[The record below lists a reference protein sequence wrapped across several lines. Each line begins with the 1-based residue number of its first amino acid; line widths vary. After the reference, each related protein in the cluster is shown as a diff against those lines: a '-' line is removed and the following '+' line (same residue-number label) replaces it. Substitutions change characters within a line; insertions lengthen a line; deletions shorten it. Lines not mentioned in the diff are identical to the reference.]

1 MSYSVKRPRCKQ
13 FFRVMRI
20 TTLLLFVFIFC
31 MHAENSSSQ
40 NVNVTI
46 KRSNTELENVLN
58 DIEKQTDY
66 LFIYNKFVN
75 VDRKVSVNLK
85 KASLEEVLANLFAGT
100 DVKYSV
106 DGSYILLSAGGT
118 TTTISLSAQQG
129 KMVSGV
135 ITDINGEPIIGAN
148 VIEKDSESVGTVT
161 DVDGKFTLALDKPAA
176 TLVVS
181 YIGYLTKEVP
191 VGSQSV
197 LKIILSEDTQ
207 NLEEVVVIG
216 YGSVKKSD
224 LTGAVGSIQVD
235 KVQGI
240 SVKSVDQMLQ
250 GRTSGLYMVQ
260 NSGMPGASSTV
271 RIRGGNSISGGNEP
285 LYIIDGMPVYPSA
298 DASQTALSPLNS
310 IPTSDIESIEVL
322 KDASAA
328 AIYGSRGS
336 NGVVLVTTKKGTS
349 DKLSVSYD
357 GYVGVQNVSKK
368 LDMMNAYEYAEFVK
382 DARNNAYLSKVP
394 GASASDPNS
403 VRPKGYMQI
412 ATDLF
417 PYLEGVKG
425 LTDTDW
431 QDAIFRTAMTTGHN
445 ISLSG
450 KSNSVNYFV
459 SGNYMKKEGT
469 IIGSDFEKFG
479 GRLNL
484 SGQHKRLKFGVNFA
498 PSYSVSNSVDASGAG
513 GIVQSALMM
522 PPTFPVYNADGSY
535 NFQGNGYW
543 RIGTDYEHNEVM
555 NPVAMARLQ
564 SNVTDRMSITG
575 KAYAELELMKGLS
588 YKLSLGGDY
597 YGAHNDKYRQS
608 GLPLKG
614 KDYYDSPSNPIGYS
628 SSSFFFNWLVENQLT
643 YTTTINKKHNITAI
657 LVQSAQK
664 ETKKTD
670 NVTATDY
677 PNDYIQTVNG
687 GTVTKGGSDKTQ
699 WSIASYLARVQY
711 NYEGRYMLS
720 AAIRTDGSSRFGKN
734 NRWGYFPS
742 ASAAWR
748 ISDEKFFKNIK
759 ELSFVNDMK
768 IRASYGVTGNFEIGN
783 YDHLA
788 TMSTDNYILGTNGGL
803 LHYGYKPDNI
813 KRDDLSWEKNQ
824 MINAGIDLQMFDG
837 YIGFS
842 VDYYNTN
849 TSNML
854 LYVPVPLLT
863 GYSTSLQNLG
873 KVNNRGWELALT
885 SQHTFTNGF
894 GYSFNANYAKNT
906 NEVKELGPGNAPI
919 ISSGSVGHAYYITE
933 VGKPIGNYYLLVQDG
948 IFATEEDL
956 KKYPHFDNTEVGD
969 FRFVDVDGDGKL
981 DLDKDRTIC
990 GNYMPKFTYGFGG
1003 KLWYAGFDMDFN
1015 FQGVYGNKI
1024 LNLNKRYLDN
1034 MEGNTNG
1041 TKIALDRWK
1050 SPENPG
1056 SGSVNKANRKQT
1068 GYNSRTSTWHL
1079 ESGSY
1084 LRLQN
1089 LSLGYTLPRA
1099 LTQKFKVEKMRVYV
1113 SGQNLF
1119 TITNYSGYN
1128 PEVNA
1133 RPSKNLTPGEDYGT
1147 YPLART
1153 YMFGLNLT
1161 L

>member
-1 MSYSVKRPRCKQ
+1 M
-13 FFRVMRI
+13 
-20 TTLLLFVFIFC
+20 
-31 MHAENSSSQ
+31 
-40 NVNVTI
+40 
-46 KRSNTELENVLN
+46 
-58 DIEKQTDY
+58 
-66 LFIYNKFVN
+66 
-75 VDRKVSVNLK
+75 
-85 KASLEEVLANLFAGT
+85 LA
-100 DVKYSV
+100 
-106 DGSYILLSAGGT
+106 
-118 TTTISLSAQQG
+118 
-129 KMVSGV
+129 
-135 ITDINGEPIIGAN
+135 
-148 VIEKDSESVGTVT
+148 
-161 DVDGKFTLALDKPAA
+161 
-176 TLVVS
+176 VS
-181 YIGYLTKEVP
+181 YIGCKDQDIKVNGREVIN
-191 VGSQSV
+191 VNLADDNKV
-197 LKIILSEDTQ
+197 
-207 NLEEVVVIG
+207 LEEVVVVG
-216 YGSVKKSD
+216 YGVQKKRDVSTAVSSVKAEALANNPSTDFRQALAGK
-224 LTGAVGSIQVD
+224 
-235 KVQGI
+235 
-240 SVKSVDQMLQ
+240 
-250 GRTSGLYMVQ
+250 
-260 NSGMPGASSTV
+260 MPGVQVTVPSGDPEGSVSIRVRGVSTV
-271 RIRGGNSISGGNEP
+271 NAGSDP
-285 LYIIDGMPVYPSA
+285 LYVVDGVPMERGFA
-298 DASQTALSPLNS
+298 NLN
-310 IPTSDIESIEVL
+310 TNDIESVEVL

-382 DARNNAYLSKVP
+382 DAHDNAYLDKNP
-394 GASASDPNS
+394 NGSANDPNS
-403 VRPKGYMQI
+403 SRKEGYMMI
-412 ATDLF
+412 PDMLI
-417 PYLEGVKG
+417 PYLEGKTG

-431 QDAIFRTAMTTGHN
+431 QDAIFRSAMTTGHN

-450 KSNSVNYFV
+450 KSNSINYFV
-459 SGNYMKKEGT
+459 SGNYMKKEGI
-469 IIGSDFEKFG
+469 IIGSDFEKYG

-498 PSYSVSNSVDASGAG
+498 PSYSVSNSVNASGAN

-522 PPTFPVYNADGSY
+522 PPIFPVYNPDGSY
-535 NFQGNGYW
+535 NYQGNGYL
-543 RIGTDYEHNEVM
+543 RIGTDYQINEVL

-564 SNVTDRMSITG
+564 SNVTDRMSIIG
-575 KAYAELELMKGLS
+575 KAFAELELMKGLS

-597 YGAHNDKYRQS
+597 YGAHNDQYRQS
-608 GLPLKG
+608 TLPLMG
-614 KDYYDSPSNPIGYS
+614 KNYYDTPSNPKGYS

-643 YTTTINKKHNITAI
+643 YTTTIDKKHNISAV

-664 ETKKTD
+664 ETMKTD

-677 PNDYIQTVNG
+677 PNDYIHTING
-687 GTVTKGGSDKTQ
+687 GTVTEGESDKTQ

-720 AAIRTDGSSRFGKN
+720 AAIRADGSSRFGKN

-748 ISDEKFFKNIK
+748 ISDEQFFKNVK
-759 ELSFVNDMK
+759 KLSFINDMK
-768 IRASYGVTGNFEIGN
+768 IRASYGVTGNFQIGD

-788 TMSTDNYILGTNGGL
+788 TMSIDNYILGNGL
-803 LHYGYKPDNI
+803 AYGYKPDNI

-837 YIGFS
+837 YLGLS

-873 KVNNRGWELALT
+873 KVNNRGWEIGLT
-885 SQHTFTNGF
+885 SQHTFANGL
-894 GYSFNANYAKNT
+894 GYSFNVNYAKNT

-933 VGKPIGNYYLLVQDG
+933 VGKPIGSYYLLKYDG
-948 IFATEEDL
+948 VFKNQQELDS
-956 KKYPHFDNTEVGD
+956 YPHLANAKVGD
-969 FRFVDVDGDGKL
+969 FRFVDVDGSGDI
-981 DLDKDRTIC
+981 DLDKDRTVC

-1003 KLWYAGFDMDFN
+1003 KLWYGGFDMDFN

-1024 LNLNKRYLDN
+1024 LNLNRRYIDN
-1034 MEGNTNG
+1034 MEGNVNG
-1041 TKIALDRWK
+1041 TKVALDRWK

-1056 SGSVNKANRKQT
+1056 SGWVNRANRKQT
-1068 GYNSRTSTWHL
+1068 GSNGRTSTWHL
-1079 ESGSY
+1079 EGGSY

-1089 LSLGYTLPRA
+1089 LALGYTLPRA
-1099 LTQKFKVEKMRVYV
+1099 FTQKFKVEKMRVYV

-1119 TITNYSGYN
+1119 TITDYSGYN

-1133 RPSKNLTPGEDYGT
+1133 RPSQNLTPGEDYGT

-1153 YMFGLNLT
+1153 YMFGLNIT

>member
-1 MSYSVKRPRCKQ
+1 MNLKRISASC
-13 FFRVMRI
+13 FC
-20 TTLLLFVFIFC
+20 LLLAGQMAVFAQTVSFGSNKVTLKSAFEKIEQSSKYKV
-31 MHAENSSSQ
+31 AYNSSQ
-40 NVNVTI
+40 LDANRTVTLT
-46 KRSNTELENVLN
+46 KKSDDVFGMLNQLLKGTNCTYELEGNYIIIKSQHKGKAQSHGKKIKVKGVVK
-58 DIEKQTDY
+58 DETGEPVIGATVMEKG
-66 LFIYNKFVN
+66 
-75 VDRKVSVNLK
+75 S
-85 KASLEEVLANLFAGT
+85 ANN
-100 DVKYSV
+100 
-106 DGSYILLSAGGT
+106 
-118 TTTISLSAQQG
+118 
-129 KMVSGV
+129 GV
-135 ITDINGEPIIGAN
+135 ITDIDGNYT
-148 VIEKDSESVGTVT
+148 IEIAS
-161 DVDGKFTLALDKPAA
+161 DGLLA
-176 TLVVS
+176 VS
-181 YIGYLTKEVP
+181 YIGCKDQEIKVNGREVIN
-191 VGSQSV
+191 VNLADDNKV
-197 LKIILSEDTQ
+197 LD
-207 NLEEVVVIG
+207 EVVVVG
-216 YGSVKKSD
+216 YGVQKKRDVSTAVSSVKAEALANNPSTDFRQALAGK
-224 LTGAVGSIQVD
+224 
-235 KVQGI
+235 
-240 SVKSVDQMLQ
+240 
-250 GRTSGLYMVQ
+250 
-260 NSGMPGASSTV
+260 MPGVQVTVPSGDPEGSVSIRVRGVSTV
-271 RIRGGNSISGGNEP
+271 NAGSDP
-285 LYIIDGMPVYPSA
+285 LYVVDGVPMERGFA
-298 DASQTALSPLNS
+298 NLN
-310 IPTSDIESIEVL
+310 TNDIESVEVL

-349 DKLSVSYD
+349 DKLSISYD
-357 GYVGVQNVSKK
+357 GYVGIQNVSKK

-382 DARNNAYLSKVP
+382 DARDNAYLSKVP
-394 GASASDPNS
+394 GGSASDPNS
-403 VRPKGYMQI
+403 VRPKGNMQI
-412 ATDLF
+412 AADFF
-417 PYLEGVKG
+417 PYLQGVKG

-445 ISLSG
+445 VSLSG
-450 KSNSVNYFV
+450 KSNSINYFV

-469 IIGSDFEKFG
+469 IIGSDFEKYG

-498 PSYSVSNSVDASGAG
+498 PSYSVSNTVDASGAG

-522 PPTFPVYNADGSY
+522 PPIFPVYNADGSY
-535 NFQGNGYW
+535 NYQGNGYL
-543 RIGTDYEHNEVM
+543 RIGTDYEHNEVL

-575 KAYAELELMKGLS
+575 KVYAELELMKGLS

-608 GLPLKG
+608 SLPLKG
-614 KDYYDSPSNPIGYS
+614 KDYYDSPSNPVGYS

-748 ISDEKFFKNIK
+748 ISDEQFFKNVK
-759 ELSFVNDMK
+759 ELSFINDMK

-788 TMSTDNYILGTNGGL
+788 TMSIDNYILGNGL
-803 LHYGYKPDNI
+803 AYGYKPDNI

-863 GYSTSLQNLG
+863 GYSTSLQNIG

-885 SQHTFTNGF
+885 SQHTFANGF

-906 NEVKELGPGNAPI
+906 NEVKELGPGNASI
-919 ISSGSVGHAYYITE
+919 ISTGSVNHAFYKTE

-948 IFATEEDL
+948 IFATAEDL

-1041 TKIALDRWK
+1041 TKIALDRWR

-1099 LTQKFKVEKMRVYV
+1099 LTQKFKVEKLRVYV

-1119 TITNYSGYN
+1119 TITDYSGYN

-1133 RPSKNLTPGEDYGT
+1133 RPSQNLTPGEDYGT

>member
-1 MSYSVKRPRCKQ
+1 MAVFAQTVSFGSNKV
-13 FFRVMRI
+13 
-20 TTLLLFVFIFC
+20 TLKSAFEKIEQSSKYKV
-31 MHAENSSSQ
+31 AYNSSQ
-40 NVNVTI
+40 LDANRTVTLT
-46 KRSNTELENVLN
+46 KKSDDVFGMLNQLLKGTNCTYELEGNYIVIKSQHKGKAQSHGRKIKVKGVVK
-58 DIEKQTDY
+58 DETGEPVIGATVMEKG
-66 LFIYNKFVN
+66 
-75 VDRKVSVNLK
+75 S
-85 KASLEEVLANLFAGT
+85 ANN
-100 DVKYSV
+100 
-106 DGSYILLSAGGT
+106 
-118 TTTISLSAQQG
+118 
-129 KMVSGV
+129 GV
-135 ITDINGEPIIGAN
+135 ITDIDGNYT
-148 VIEKDSESVGTVT
+148 IEIAS
-161 DVDGKFTLALDKPAA
+161 DGLLA
-176 TLVVS
+176 VS
-181 YIGYLTKEVP
+181 YIGCKDQEIKVNGREVIN
-191 VGSQSV
+191 VNLADDNKV
-197 LKIILSEDTQ
+197 LD
-207 NLEEVVVIG
+207 EVVVVG
-216 YGSVKKSD
+216 YGVQKKRDISTAVSSVKAEALANNPSTDFRQALAGK
-224 LTGAVGSIQVD
+224 
-235 KVQGI
+235 
-240 SVKSVDQMLQ
+240 
-250 GRTSGLYMVQ
+250 
-260 NSGMPGASSTV
+260 MPGVQVTVPSGDPEGSVSIRVRGVSTV
-271 RIRGGNSISGGNEP
+271 NAGSDP
-285 LYIIDGMPVYPSA
+285 LYVVDGVPMERGFA
-298 DASQTALSPLNS
+298 NLN
-310 IPTSDIESIEVL
+310 TNDIESVEVL

-349 DKLSVSYD
+349 DKLSISYD

-382 DARNNAYLSKVP
+382 DARDNAYLSKVP
-394 GASASDPNS
+394 GGSASDPNS
-403 VRPKGYMQI
+403 VRPKGNMQI
-412 ATDLF
+412 AADFF
-417 PYLEGVKG
+417 PYLQGVKG

-445 ISLSG
+445 VSLSG
-450 KSNSVNYFV
+450 KSNSINYFV

-469 IIGSDFEKFG
+469 IICSDFEKYG

-498 PSYSVSNSVDASGAG
+498 PSYSVSNTVDASGAG

-522 PPTFPVYNADGSY
+522 PPIFPVYNADGSY
-535 NFQGNGYW
+535 NYQGNGYL
-543 RIGTDYEHNEVM
+543 RIGTDYEHNEVL

-575 KAYAELELMKGLS
+575 KVYAELELMKGLS

-608 GLPLKG
+608 SLPLKG
-614 KDYYDSPSNPIGYS
+614 KDYYDSPSNPVGYS

-748 ISDEKFFKNIK
+748 ISDEEFFKNVK
-759 ELSFVNDMK
+759 ELSFINDMK

-788 TMSTDNYILGTNGGL
+788 TMSTDNYILGANGGL
-803 LHYGYKPDNI
+803 LQYGYKPDNI

-863 GYSTSLQNLG
+863 GYSTSLQNIG

-885 SQHTFTNGF
+885 SQHTFANGF

-906 NEVKELGPGNAPI
+906 NEVKELGPGNASI
-919 ISSGSVGHAYYITE
+919 ISTGSVGHAFYKTE

-948 IFATEEDL
+948 IFATAEDL
-956 KKYPHFDNTEVGD
+956 KKYPHFDNTEVGN

-1041 TKIALDRWK
+1041 TKIALDRWR

-1099 LTQKFKVEKMRVYV
+1099 LTQKFKVEKLRVYV

-1119 TITNYSGYN
+1119 TITDYSGYN

>member
-1 MSYSVKRPRCKQ
+1 MNLKRISASC
-13 FFRVMRI
+13 FG
-20 TTLLLFVFIFC
+20 LLLAGQMAVFAQTVSFGSNKVTLKSAFEKIEQSSKYKV
-31 MHAENSSSQ
+31 AYNSSQLDANRTLTLTKKSDDVFGMLNQ
-40 NVNVTI
+40 LLKGTNCTY
-46 KRSNTELENVLN
+46 ELEGNYIVIKSQHKGKAQSHGKKIKVKGVVK
-58 DIEKQTDY
+58 DETGEPVIGATVMEKG
-66 LFIYNKFVN
+66 
-75 VDRKVSVNLK
+75 S
-85 KASLEEVLANLFAGT
+85 ANN
-100 DVKYSV
+100 
-106 DGSYILLSAGGT
+106 
-118 TTTISLSAQQG
+118 
-129 KMVSGV
+129 GV
-135 ITDINGEPIIGAN
+135 ITDIDGNYT
-148 VIEKDSESVGTVT
+148 IEIAS
-161 DVDGKFTLALDKPAA
+161 DGLLA
-176 TLVVS
+176 VS
-181 YIGYLTKEVP
+181 YIGCKDQEIKVNGREVIN
-191 VGSQSV
+191 VNLADDNKV
-197 LKIILSEDTQ
+197 LD
-207 NLEEVVVIG
+207 EVVVVG
-216 YGSVKKSD
+216 YGVQKKRDVSTAVSSVKAEALANNPSTDFRQALAGK
-224 LTGAVGSIQVD
+224 
-235 KVQGI
+235 
-240 SVKSVDQMLQ
+240 
-250 GRTSGLYMVQ
+250 
-260 NSGMPGASSTV
+260 MPGVQVTVPSGDPEGSVSIRVRGVSTV
-271 RIRGGNSISGGNEP
+271 NAGSDP
-285 LYIIDGMPVYPSA
+285 LYVVDGVPMERGFA
-298 DASQTALSPLNS
+298 NLN
-310 IPTSDIESIEVL
+310 TNDIESVEVL

-349 DKLSVSYD
+349 DKLSISYD
-357 GYVGVQNVSKK
+357 GYVGIQNVSKK

-382 DARNNAYLSKVP
+382 DARDNAYLSKVP
-394 GASASDPNS
+394 GGSASDPNS
-403 VRPKGYMQI
+403 VRPKGNMQI
-412 ATDLF
+412 AADFF
-417 PYLEGVKG
+417 PYLQGVKG

-445 ISLSG
+445 VSLSG
-450 KSNSVNYFV
+450 KSNSINYFV

-469 IIGSDFEKFG
+469 IIGSDFEKYG

-498 PSYSVSNSVDASGAG
+498 PSYSVSNTVDASGAG

-522 PPTFPVYNADGSY
+522 PPIFPVYNADGSY
-535 NFQGNGYW
+535 NYQGNGYL
-543 RIGTDYEHNEVM
+543 RIGTDYEHNEVL

-575 KAYAELELMKGLS
+575 KVYAELELMKGLS

-608 GLPLKG
+608 SLPLKG
-614 KDYYDSPSNPIGYS
+614 KDYYDSPSNPVGYS

-742 ASAAWR
+742 ASVAWR
-748 ISDEKFFKNIK
+748 ISDEQFFKNVK
-759 ELSFVNDMK
+759 ELSFINDMK

-788 TMSTDNYILGTNGGL
+788 TMSTDNYILGANGGL
-803 LHYGYKPDNI
+803 LQYGYKPDNI

-863 GYSTSLQNLG
+863 GYSTSLQNIG

-885 SQHTFTNGF
+885 SQHTFANGF

-919 ISSGSVGHAYYITE
+919 ISTGSVGHAFYKTE

-948 IFATEEDL
+948 IFATAEDL

-1041 TKIALDRWK
+1041 TKIALDRWR

-1099 LTQKFKVEKMRVYV
+1099 LTQKFKVEKLRVYV

-1119 TITNYSGYN
+1119 TITDYSGYN

>member
-1 MSYSVKRPRCKQ
+1 MNLKRISASC
-13 FFRVMRI
+13 FC
-20 TTLLLFVFIFC
+20 LLLAGQMAVFAQTVSFGSNKVTLKSAFEKIEQSSKYKV
-31 MHAENSSSQ
+31 AYNSSQ
-40 NVNVTI
+40 LDANRTVTLT
-46 KRSNTELENVLN
+46 KKSDDVFGMLNQLLKGTNCTYELEGNYIVIKSQHKGKAQSHGKKIKVKGVVK
-58 DIEKQTDY
+58 DETGEPVIGATVMEKG
-66 LFIYNKFVN
+66 
-75 VDRKVSVNLK
+75 S
-85 KASLEEVLANLFAGT
+85 ANN
-100 DVKYSV
+100 
-106 DGSYILLSAGGT
+106 
-118 TTTISLSAQQG
+118 
-129 KMVSGV
+129 GV
-135 ITDINGEPIIGAN
+135 ITDLDGNYT
-148 VIEKDSESVGTVT
+148 IEIAS
-161 DVDGKFTLALDKPAA
+161 DGLLA
-176 TLVVS
+176 VS
-181 YIGYLTKEVP
+181 YIGCKDQEIKVNGREVIN
-191 VGSQSV
+191 VNLADDNKV
-197 LKIILSEDTQ
+197 LD
-207 NLEEVVVIG
+207 EVVVVG
-216 YGSVKKSD
+216 YGVQKKRDVSTAVSSVKAEALANNPASD
-224 LTGAVGSIQVD
+224 FRQTLAG
-235 KVQGI
+235 K
-240 SVKSVDQMLQ
+240 
-250 GRTSGLYMVQ
+250 
-260 NSGMPGASSTV
+260 MPGVQVTVPSGNPEGSVSIRVRGVSTV
-271 RIRGGNSISGGNEP
+271 NAGSDP
-285 LYIIDGMPVYPSA
+285 LYVVDGVPMERGFA
-298 DASQTALSPLNS
+298 NLN
-310 IPTSDIESIEVL
+310 TNDIESVEVL

-349 DKLSVSYD
+349 DKLSISYD
-357 GYVGVQNVSKK
+357 GYVGIQNVSKK

-382 DARNNAYLSKVP
+382 DARDNAYLSKVP
-394 GASASDPNS
+394 GGSASDPNS
-403 VRPKGYMQI
+403 VRPKGNMQI
-412 ATDLF
+412 AADFF
-417 PYLEGVKG
+417 PYLQGVKG

-445 ISLSG
+445 VSLSG
-450 KSNSVNYFV
+450 KSNSINYFV

-469 IIGSDFEKFG
+469 IIGSDFEKYG

-498 PSYSVSNSVDASGAG
+498 PSYSVSNTVDASGAG

-522 PPTFPVYNADGSY
+522 PPIFPVYNADGSY
-535 NFQGNGYW
+535 NYQGNGYL
-543 RIGTDYEHNEVM
+543 RIGTDYEHNEVL

-575 KAYAELELMKGLS
+575 KVYAELELMKGLS

-608 GLPLKG
+608 SLPLKG
-614 KDYYDSPSNPIGYS
+614 KDYYDSPSNPVGYS

-742 ASAAWR
+742 ASVAWR
-748 ISDEKFFKNIK
+748 ISDEQFFKNVK
-759 ELSFVNDMK
+759 ELSFINDMK

-788 TMSTDNYILGTNGGL
+788 TMSTDNYILGANGGL
-803 LHYGYKPDNI
+803 LQYGYKPDNI

-863 GYSTSLQNLG
+863 GYSTSLQNIG

-885 SQHTFTNGF
+885 SQHTFANGF

-919 ISSGSVGHAYYITE
+919 ISTGSVGHAFYKTE

-948 IFATEEDL
+948 IFATAEDL

-1041 TKIALDRWK
+1041 TKIALDRWR

-1099 LTQKFKVEKMRVYV
+1099 LTQKFKVEKLRVYV

-1119 TITNYSGYN
+1119 TITDYSGYN

>member
-1 MSYSVKRPRCKQ
+1 MAVFAQTVSFGSNKV
-13 FFRVMRI
+13 
-20 TTLLLFVFIFC
+20 TLKSAFEKIEQSSKYKV
-31 MHAENSSSQ
+31 AYNSSQ
-40 NVNVTI
+40 LDANRTVTLT
-46 KRSNTELENVLN
+46 KKSDDVFGMLNQLLKGTNCTYELEGNYIVIKSQHKGKAQSHGKKIKVKGVVK
-58 DIEKQTDY
+58 DETGEPVIGATVMEKG
-66 LFIYNKFVN
+66 
-75 VDRKVSVNLK
+75 S
-85 KASLEEVLANLFAGT
+85 ANN
-100 DVKYSV
+100 
-106 DGSYILLSAGGT
+106 
-118 TTTISLSAQQG
+118 
-129 KMVSGV
+129 GV
-135 ITDINGEPIIGAN
+135 ITYIDGNYT
-148 VIEKDSESVGTVT
+148 IEIAS
-161 DVDGKFTLALDKPAA
+161 DGLLA
-176 TLVVS
+176 VS
-181 YIGYLTKEVP
+181 YIGCKDQEIKVNGREVIN
-191 VGSQSV
+191 VNLADDNKV
-197 LKIILSEDTQ
+197 LD
-207 NLEEVVVIG
+207 EVVVVG
-216 YGSVKKSD
+216 YGVQKKRDVSTAVSSVKAEALANNPSTDFRQALAGK
-224 LTGAVGSIQVD
+224 
-235 KVQGI
+235 
-240 SVKSVDQMLQ
+240 
-250 GRTSGLYMVQ
+250 
-260 NSGMPGASSTV
+260 MPGVQVTVPSGDPEGSVSIRVRGVSTV
-271 RIRGGNSISGGNEP
+271 NAGSDP
-285 LYIIDGMPVYPSA
+285 LYVVDGVPMERGFA
-298 DASQTALSPLNS
+298 NLN
-310 IPTSDIESIEVL
+310 TNDIESVEVL

-349 DKLSVSYD
+349 DKLSISYD
-357 GYVGVQNVSKK
+357 GYVGIQNVSKK

-382 DARNNAYLSKVP
+382 DARDNAYLSKVP
-394 GASASDPNS
+394 GGSASDPNS
-403 VRPKGYMQI
+403 VRPKGNMQI
-412 ATDLF
+412 AADFF
-417 PYLEGVKG
+417 PYLQGVKG

-445 ISLSG
+445 VSLSG
-450 KSNSVNYFV
+450 KSNSINYFV

-469 IIGSDFEKFG
+469 IIGSDFEKYG

-498 PSYSVSNSVDASGAG
+498 PSYSVSNTVDASGAG

-522 PPTFPVYNADGSY
+522 PPIFPVYNADGSY
-535 NFQGNGYW
+535 NYQGNGYL
-543 RIGTDYEHNEVM
+543 RIGTDYEHNEVL

-575 KAYAELELMKGLS
+575 KVYAELELMKGLS

-608 GLPLKG
+608 SLPLKG
-614 KDYYDSPSNPIGYS
+614 KDYYDSPSNPVGYS

-742 ASAAWR
+742 ASVAWR
-748 ISDEKFFKNIK
+748 ISDEQFFKNVK
-759 ELSFVNDMK
+759 ELSSINDMK

-788 TMSTDNYILGTNGGL
+788 TMSTDNYILGANGGL
-803 LHYGYKPDNI
+803 LQYGYKPDNI

-863 GYSTSLQNLG
+863 GYSTSLQNIG

-885 SQHTFTNGF
+885 SQHTFANGF

-919 ISSGSVGHAYYITE
+919 ISTGSVGHAFYKTE

-948 IFATEEDL
+948 IFATAEDL

-1041 TKIALDRWK
+1041 TKIALDRWR

-1099 LTQKFKVEKMRVYV
+1099 LTQKFKVEKLRVYV

-1119 TITNYSGYN
+1119 TITDYSGYN

>member
-1 MSYSVKRPRCKQ
+1 MNLKRISASC
-13 FFRVMRI
+13 FC
-20 TTLLLFVFIFC
+20 LLLASQMCVSAQTVSFSSNKVKLKSAFEKIEQ
-31 MHAENSSSQ
+31 ATQYKVAYNSSQ
-40 NVNVTI
+40 FDANRTATLT
-46 KRSNTELENVLN
+46 KRSDDVFGMMTQLLKNTQCTYELQGNYIVIKSQQKSKSQVSGKKIKVHGIVKDETGEPVIGATVKEKGNPGNGVAT
-58 DIEKQTDY
+58 DIDGNYTIE
-66 LFIYNKFVN
+66 IP
-75 VDRKVSVNLK
+75 
-85 KASLEEVLANLFAGT
+85 
-100 DVKYSV
+100 V
-106 DGSYILLSAGGT
+106 DG
-118 TTTISLSAQQG
+118 
-129 KMVSGV
+129 M
-135 ITDINGEPIIGAN
+135 
-148 VIEKDSESVGTVT
+148 
-161 DVDGKFTLALDKPAA
+161 LA
-176 TLVVS
+176 VS
-181 YIGYLTKEVP
+181 YIGCKDQDVKVNGRELINVNLADDNK
-191 VGSQSV
+191 V
-197 LKIILSEDTQ
+197 LD
-207 NLEEVVVIG
+207 EVVVVG
-216 YGSVKKSD
+216 YGVQKKRDVSTAVSSVKAEALANNPSTDFRQALAGKMPGVQVTVPSGD
-224 LTGAVGSIQVD
+224 PEGSVSIRVR
-235 KVQGI
+235 GI
-240 SVKSVDQMLQ
+240 S
-250 GRTSGLYMVQ
+250 
-260 NSGMPGASSTV
+260 TV
-271 RIRGGNSISGGNEP
+271 NAGSDP
-285 LYIIDGMPVYPSA
+285 LYVVDGVPMERGFA
-298 DASQTALSPLNS
+298 NLN
-310 IPTSDIESIEVL
+310 TNDIESVEVL

-357 GYVGVQNVSKK
+357 GYVGVQSVSKK
-368 LDMMNAYEYAEFVK
+368 LDMMNAYEYAEFVR
-382 DARNNAYLSKVP
+382 DGHNNAYLSEVP

-403 VRPKGYMQI
+403 VRPKCYQQI
-412 ATDLF
+412 PTDLY
-417 PYLEGVKG
+417 PYLEGVQG

-431 QDAIFRTAMTTGHN
+431 QDAIFRNAITTGHN
-445 ISLSG
+445 ISVSG
-450 KSNSVNYFV
+450 KTNSINYFV
-459 SGNYMKKEGT
+459 SGNYMKKEGI
-469 IIGSDFEKFG
+469 IIGSDFEKYG

-484 SGQHKRLKFGVNFA
+484 SGRHKRLKFGVNFA
-498 PSYSVSNSVDASGAG
+498 PSYSTSNSVDASGAG

-522 PPTFPVYNADGSY
+522 PPIFPVYNADGSY

-543 RIGTDYEHNEVM
+543 RIGTDYQHNEIL

-575 KAYAELELMKGLS
+575 KVYAELELYKGLS

-608 GLPLKG
+608 SLPLKG
-614 KDYYDSPSNPIGYS
+614 KDYYDAASNPEGYS
-628 SSSFFFNWLVENQLT
+628 SSSFYFNWLIENQLT

-720 AAIRTDGSSRFGKN
+720 AAIRADGSSRFGKN

-742 ASAAWR
+742 ASVAWR
-748 ISDEKFFKNIK
+748 ISDEKFFKNVK
-759 ELSFVNDMK
+759 ALSFINDMK

-783 YDHLA
+783 YEHLA
-788 TMSTDNYILGTNGGL
+788 TMSTDNYILGTNGGSL
-803 LHYGYKPDNI
+803 VYGYKPDNI

-824 MINAGIDLQMFDG
+824 MVNAGIDVQMFDG
-837 YIGFS
+837 YLGFS

-854 LYVPVPLLT
+854 LYVPVPLVT
-863 GYSTSLQNLG
+863 GYSTSLQNIG
-873 KVNNRGWELALT
+873 KVNNRGWEIALT
-885 SQHTFTNGF
+885 SQHTFANGF

-906 NEVKELGPGNAPI
+906 NEVKELGPGNASI
-919 ISSGSVGHAYYITE
+919 ISSGSVSHAYYITE
-933 VGKPIGNYYLLVQDG
+933 VGKPIGSYYLLVQDG
-948 IFATEEDL
+948 IFETEEDL
-956 KKYPHFDNTEVGD
+956 KKYPHFENTKVGD

-981 DLDKDRTIC
+981 DLDKDRTVC

-1024 LNLNKRYLDN
+1024 LNLNKRYIDN
-1034 MEGNTNG
+1034 MEGNVNG
-1041 TKIALDRWK
+1041 TKVALDRWR
-1050 SPENPG
+1050 SETDPG
-1056 SGSVNKANRKQT
+1056 NGTVNKANRKQT
-1068 GYNSRTSTWHL
+1068 GYNGRTSTWHL

-1089 LSLGYTLPRA
+1089 LSLGYTLPRTF
-1099 LTQKFKVEKMRVYV
+1099 TQKFKVEKLRVYV

-1133 RPSKNLTPGEDYGT
+1133 RPSANLTPGEDYGT

-1161 L
+1161 I

>member
-1 MSYSVKRPRCKQ
+1 MAVFAQTVSFGSNKV
-13 FFRVMRI
+13 
-20 TTLLLFVFIFC
+20 TLKSAFEKIEQSSKYKV
-31 MHAENSSSQ
+31 AYNSSQ
-40 NVNVTI
+40 LDANRTVTLT
-46 KRSNTELENVLN
+46 KKSDDVFGMLNQLLKGTNCTYELEGNYIVIKSQHKGRAQSHGKKIKVKGVVK
-58 DIEKQTDY
+58 DETGEPVIGATVMEKG
-66 LFIYNKFVN
+66 
-75 VDRKVSVNLK
+75 S
-85 KASLEEVLANLFAGT
+85 ANN
-100 DVKYSV
+100 
-106 DGSYILLSAGGT
+106 
-118 TTTISLSAQQG
+118 
-129 KMVSGV
+129 GV
-135 ITDINGEPIIGAN
+135 ITDLDGNYT
-148 VIEKDSESVGTVT
+148 IEIAS
-161 DVDGKFTLALDKPAA
+161 DGLLA
-176 TLVVS
+176 VS
-181 YIGYLTKEVP
+181 YIGCKDQEIKVNGREVIN
-191 VGSQSV
+191 VNLADDNKV
-197 LKIILSEDTQ
+197 LD
-207 NLEEVVVIG
+207 EVVVVG
-216 YGSVKKSD
+216 YGVQKKRDVSTAVSSVKAEALANNPSTDFRQALAGK
-224 LTGAVGSIQVD
+224 
-235 KVQGI
+235 
-240 SVKSVDQMLQ
+240 
-250 GRTSGLYMVQ
+250 
-260 NSGMPGASSTV
+260 MPGVQVTVPSGDPEGSVSIRVRGVSTV
-271 RIRGGNSISGGNEP
+271 NAGSDP
-285 LYIIDGMPVYPSA
+285 LYVVDGVPMERGFA
-298 DASQTALSPLNS
+298 NLN
-310 IPTSDIESIEVL
+310 TNDIESVEVL

-349 DKLSVSYD
+349 DKLSISYD
-357 GYVGVQNVSKK
+357 GYVGIQNVSKK

-382 DARNNAYLSKVP
+382 DARDNAYLSKVP
-394 GASASDPNS
+394 GGSASDPNS
-403 VRPKGYMQI
+403 VRPKGNMQI
-412 ATDLF
+412 AADFF
-417 PYLEGVKG
+417 PYLQGVKG

-445 ISLSG
+445 VSLSG
-450 KSNSVNYFV
+450 KSNSINYFV

-469 IIGSDFEKFG
+469 IIGSDFEKYG

-498 PSYSVSNSVDASGAG
+498 PSYSVSNTVDASGAG

-522 PPTFPVYNADGSY
+522 PPIFPVYNADGSY
-535 NFQGNGYW
+535 NYQGNGYL
-543 RIGTDYEHNEVM
+543 RIGTDYEHNEVL

-575 KAYAELELMKGLS
+575 KVYAELELMKGLS

-608 GLPLKG
+608 SLPLKG
-614 KDYYDSPSNPIGYS
+614 KDYYDSPSNPVGYS

-742 ASAAWR
+742 ASVAWR
-748 ISDEKFFKNIK
+748 ISDEQFFKNVK
-759 ELSFVNDMK
+759 ELSFINDMK

-788 TMSTDNYILGTNGGL
+788 TMSTDNYILGANGGL
-803 LHYGYKPDNI
+803 LQYGYKPDNI

-863 GYSTSLQNLG
+863 GYSTSLQNIG

-885 SQHTFTNGF
+885 SQHTFANGF

-919 ISSGSVGHAYYITE
+919 ISTGSVGHAFYKTE

-948 IFATEEDL
+948 IFATAEDL

-1041 TKIALDRWK
+1041 TKIALDRWR

-1099 LTQKFKVEKMRVYV
+1099 LTQKFKVEKLRVYV

-1119 TITNYSGYN
+1119 TITDYSGYN

-1133 RPSKNLTPGEDYGT
+1133 RPSQNLTPGEDYGT

>member
-1 MSYSVKRPRCKQ
+1 MAVFAQTVSFGSNKV
-13 FFRVMRI
+13 
-20 TTLLLFVFIFC
+20 TLKSAFEKIEQSSKYKV
-31 MHAENSSSQ
+31 AYNSSQ
-40 NVNVTI
+40 LDANRTVTLT
-46 KRSNTELENVLN
+46 KKSDDVFGMLNQLLKGTNCTYELEGNYIVIKSQHKGKAQSHGKKIKVKGVVK
-58 DIEKQTDY
+58 DETGEPVIGATVMEKG
-66 LFIYNKFVN
+66 
-75 VDRKVSVNLK
+75 S
-85 KASLEEVLANLFAGT
+85 ANN
-100 DVKYSV
+100 
-106 DGSYILLSAGGT
+106 
-118 TTTISLSAQQG
+118 
-129 KMVSGV
+129 GV
-135 ITDINGEPIIGAN
+135 ITDIDGNYT
-148 VIEKDSESVGTVT
+148 IEIAS
-161 DVDGKFTLALDKPAA
+161 DGLLA
-176 TLVVS
+176 VS
-181 YIGYLTKEVP
+181 YIGCKDQEIKVNGREVIN
-191 VGSQSV
+191 VNLADDNKV
-197 LKIILSEDTQ
+197 LD
-207 NLEEVVVIG
+207 EVVVVG
-216 YGSVKKSD
+216 YGVQKKRDVSTAVSSVKAEALANNPSTDFRQALAGK
-224 LTGAVGSIQVD
+224 
-235 KVQGI
+235 
-240 SVKSVDQMLQ
+240 
-250 GRTSGLYMVQ
+250 
-260 NSGMPGASSTV
+260 MPGVQVTVPSGDPEGSVSIRVRGVSTV
-271 RIRGGNSISGGNEP
+271 NAGSDP
-285 LYIIDGMPVYPSA
+285 LYVVDGVPMERGFA
-298 DASQTALSPLNS
+298 NLN
-310 IPTSDIESIEVL
+310 TNDIESVEVL

-349 DKLSVSYD
+349 DKLSISYD
-357 GYVGVQNVSKK
+357 GYVGIQNVSKK

-382 DARNNAYLSKVP
+382 DARDNAYLSKVP
-394 GASASDPNS
+394 GGSASDPNS
-403 VRPKGYMQI
+403 VRPKGNMQI
-412 ATDLF
+412 AADFF
-417 PYLEGVKG
+417 PYLQGVKG

-445 ISLSG
+445 VSLSG
-450 KSNSVNYFV
+450 KSNSINYFV

-469 IIGSDFEKFG
+469 IIGSDFEKYG

-498 PSYSVSNSVDASGAG
+498 PSYSVSNTVDASGAG

-522 PPTFPVYNADGSY
+522 PPIFPVYNADGSY
-535 NFQGNGYW
+535 NYQGNGYL
-543 RIGTDYEHNEVM
+543 RIGTDYEHNEVL

-575 KAYAELELMKGLS
+575 KVYAELELMKGLS

-608 GLPLKG
+608 SLPLKG
-614 KDYYDSPSNPIGYS
+614 KDYYDSPSNPVGYS

-742 ASAAWR
+742 ASVAWR
-748 ISDEKFFKNIK
+748 ISDEQFFKNVK
-759 ELSFVNDMK
+759 ELSSINDMK

-788 TMSTDNYILGTNGGL
+788 TMSTDNYILGANGGL
-803 LHYGYKPDNI
+803 LQYGYKPDNI

-863 GYSTSLQNLG
+863 GYSTSLQNIG

-885 SQHTFTNGF
+885 SQHTFANGF

-919 ISSGSVGHAYYITE
+919 ISTGSVGHAFYKTE

-948 IFATEEDL
+948 IFATAEDL

-1041 TKIALDRWK
+1041 TKIALDRWR

-1099 LTQKFKVEKMRVYV
+1099 LTQKFKVEKLRVYV

-1119 TITNYSGYN
+1119 TITDYSGYN

>member
-1 MSYSVKRPRCKQ
+1 MAVFAQTVSFGSNKV
-13 FFRVMRI
+13 
-20 TTLLLFVFIFC
+20 TLKSAFEKIEQSSKYKV
-31 MHAENSSSQ
+31 AYNSSHLDA
-40 NVNVTI
+40 NRTVTLT
-46 KRSNTELENVLN
+46 KKSDDVFGMLNQLLKGTNCTYELEGNYIVIKSQHKGKAQSHGKKIKVKGVVK
-58 DIEKQTDY
+58 DETGEPVIGATVMEKG
-66 LFIYNKFVN
+66 
-75 VDRKVSVNLK
+75 S
-85 KASLEEVLANLFAGT
+85 ANN
-100 DVKYSV
+100 
-106 DGSYILLSAGGT
+106 
-118 TTTISLSAQQG
+118 
-129 KMVSGV
+129 GV
-135 ITDINGEPIIGAN
+135 ITDIDGNYT
-148 VIEKDSESVGTVT
+148 IEIAS
-161 DVDGKFTLALDKPAA
+161 DGLLA
-176 TLVVS
+176 VS
-181 YIGYLTKEVP
+181 YIGCKDQEIKVNGREVIN
-191 VGSQSV
+191 VNLADDNKV
-197 LKIILSEDTQ
+197 LD
-207 NLEEVVVIG
+207 EVVVVG
-216 YGSVKKSD
+216 YGVQKKRDVSTAVSSVKAEALANNPSTDFRQALAGK
-224 LTGAVGSIQVD
+224 
-235 KVQGI
+235 
-240 SVKSVDQMLQ
+240 
-250 GRTSGLYMVQ
+250 
-260 NSGMPGASSTV
+260 MPGVQVTVPSGDPEGSVSIRVRGVSTV
-271 RIRGGNSISGGNEP
+271 NAGSDP
-285 LYIIDGMPVYPSA
+285 LYVVDGVPMERGFA
-298 DASQTALSPLNS
+298 NLN
-310 IPTSDIESIEVL
+310 TNDIESVEVL

-349 DKLSVSYD
+349 DKLSISYD
-357 GYVGVQNVSKK
+357 GYVGIQNVSKK

-382 DARNNAYLSKVP
+382 DARDNAYLSKVP
-394 GASASDPNS
+394 GGSASDPNS
-403 VRPKGYMQI
+403 VRPKGNMQI
-412 ATDLF
+412 AADFF
-417 PYLEGVKG
+417 PYLQGVKG

-445 ISLSG
+445 VSLSG
-450 KSNSVNYFV
+450 KSNSINYFV

-469 IIGSDFEKFG
+469 IIGSDFEKYG

-498 PSYSVSNSVDASGAG
+498 PSYSVSNTVDASGAG

-522 PPTFPVYNADGSY
+522 PPIFPVYNADGSY
-535 NFQGNGYW
+535 NYQGNGYL
-543 RIGTDYEHNEVM
+543 RIGTDYEHNEVL

-575 KAYAELELMKGLS
+575 KVYAELELMKGLS

-608 GLPLKG
+608 SLPLKG
-614 KDYYDSPSNPIGYS
+614 KDYYDSPSTPVGYS

-742 ASAAWR
+742 ASVAWR
-748 ISDEKFFKNIK
+748 ISDEQFFKNVK
-759 ELSFVNDMK
+759 ELSFINDMK

-788 TMSTDNYILGTNGGL
+788 TMSTDNYILGANGGL
-803 LHYGYKPDNI
+803 LQYGYKPDNI

-863 GYSTSLQNLG
+863 GYSTSLQNIG

-885 SQHTFTNGF
+885 SQHTFANGF

-919 ISSGSVGHAYYITE
+919 ISTGSVGHAFYKTE

-948 IFATEEDL
+948 IFATADDL

-1041 TKIALDRWK
+1041 TKIALDRWR

-1099 LTQKFKVEKMRVYV
+1099 LTQKFKVEKLRVYV

-1119 TITNYSGYN
+1119 TITDYSGYN

>member
-1 MSYSVKRPRCKQ
+1 MYFGMLNQ
-13 FFRVMRI
+13 
-20 TTLLLFVFIFC
+20 LLKGTNC
-31 MHAENSSSQ
+31 
-40 NVNVTI
+40 TY
-46 KRSNTELENVLN
+46 ELEGNYIVIKSQHKGKAQSHGKKIKVKGVVK
-58 DIEKQTDY
+58 DETGEPVIGATVMEKGSA
-66 LFIYNKFVN
+66 YN
-75 VDRKVSVNLK
+75 
-85 KASLEEVLANLFAGT
+85 
-100 DVKYSV
+100 
-106 DGSYILLSAGGT
+106 
-118 TTTISLSAQQG
+118 
-129 KMVSGV
+129 GV
-135 ITDINGEPIIGAN
+135 ITDLDGNYT
-148 VIEKDSESVGTVT
+148 IEIAS
-161 DVDGKFTLALDKPAA
+161 DGLLA
-176 TLVVS
+176 VS
-181 YIGYLTKEVP
+181 YIGCKDQEIKVNGREVID
-191 VGSQSV
+191 VNLADDNKV
-197 LKIILSEDTQ
+197 LD
-207 NLEEVVVIG
+207 EVVVVG
-216 YGSVKKSD
+216 YGVQKKRDVSTAVSSVKAEALANNPASD
-224 LTGAVGSIQVD
+224 FRQALAG
-235 KVQGI
+235 K
-240 SVKSVDQMLQ
+240 
-250 GRTSGLYMVQ
+250 
-260 NSGMPGASSTV
+260 MPGVQVTVPSGDPEGSVSIRVRGVSTV
-271 RIRGGNSISGGNEP
+271 NAGSDP
-285 LYIIDGMPVYPSA
+285 LYVVDGVPMERGFA
-298 DASQTALSPLNS
+298 NLN
-310 IPTSDIESIEVL
+310 TNDIESIEVL

-349 DKLSVSYD
+349 DKLSISYD

-382 DARNNAYLSKVP
+382 DAHDNAYLDKNP
-394 GASASDPNS
+394 NGSASDPNS
-403 VRPKGYMQI
+403 SRKEGYMKI
-412 ATDLF
+412 PDMLV
-417 PYLEGVKG
+417 PYLEGKTG

-431 QDAIFRTAMTTGHN
+431 QDAIFRSAMTTGHN

-450 KSNSVNYFV
+450 KSNSINYFV
-459 SGNYMKKEGT
+459 SGNYMKKNGI
-469 IIGSDFEKFG
+469 IIGSDFEKYG

-498 PSYSVSNSVDASGAG
+498 PSYSVSNSVNASGTN

-522 PPTFPVYNADGSY
+522 PPIFPVYNPDGSY
-535 NFQGNGYW
+535 NYQGNGFL
-543 RIGTDYEHNEVM
+543 RIGTDYQINEVL

-575 KAYAELELMKGLS
+575 KAFAELELMKGLS
-588 YKLSLGGDY
+588 YKFSMGGDY
-597 YGAHNDKYRQS
+597 YGAHNDQYRQS
-608 GLPLKG
+608 ALPLKG
-614 KDYYDSPSNPIGYS
+614 KNYYDTPSNPKGYS
-628 SSSFFFNWLVENQLT
+628 SSSFYFNWLIENQLT
-643 YTTTINKKHNITAI
+643 YTTTINKKHNISAV

-664 ETKKTD
+664 ETMKSN

-677 PNDYIQTVNG
+677 PNDYIHTING
-687 GTVTKGGSDKTQ
+687 GTVTEGGSDKTQ

-748 ISDEKFFKNIK
+748 ISDEQFFKNVK
-759 ELSFVNDMK
+759 ELSFINDMK
-768 IRASYGVTGNFEIGN
+768 IRASYGVTGNFQIGD

-788 TMSTDNYILGTNGGL
+788 TMSIDNYILGNGL
-803 LHYGYKPDNI
+803 AYGYKPDNI

-824 MINAGIDLQMFDG
+824 MINAGIDIQMFDG
-837 YIGFS
+837 YLGVSI
-842 VDYYNTN
+842 DYYNTN

-873 KVNNRGWELALT
+873 KVNNRGWEIGLT
-885 SQHTFTNGF
+885 SQHTFANGL
-894 GYSFNANYAKNT
+894 GYSFNVNYAKNT

-933 VGKPIGNYYLLVQDG
+933 VGKPIGSYYLLKYDG
-948 IFATEEDL
+948 VFKNQQELDS
-956 KKYPHFDNTEVGD
+956 YPHLANAKVGD
-969 FRFVDVDGDGKL
+969 FRFVDVDGSGDI
-981 DLDKDRTIC
+981 DLDKDRTVC

-1003 KLWYAGFDMDFN
+1003 KLWYGGFDMDFN

-1024 LNLNKRYLDN
+1024 LNLNRRYIDN
-1034 MEGNTNG
+1034 MEGNVNG
-1041 TKIALDRWK
+1041 TKVALDRWK

-1056 SGSVNKANRKQT
+1056 SGWVNRANRKQT
-1068 GYNSRTSTWHL
+1068 GSNGRTSTWHL
-1079 ESGSY
+1079 EGGSY

-1089 LSLGYTLPRA
+1089 LSLGYTLPSNF
-1099 LTQKFKVEKMRVYV
+1099 TQKFKVEKLRVYV

-1133 RPSKNLTPGEDYGT
+1133 RPSQNLTPGEDCGT

>member
-1 MSYSVKRPRCKQ
+1 MDIGELVQ
-13 FFRVMRI
+13 TMR
-20 TTLLLFVFIFC
+20 
-31 MHAENSSSQ
+31 Q
-40 NVNVTI
+40 
-46 KRSNTELENVLN
+46 
-58 DIEKQTDY
+58 
-66 LFIYNKFVN
+66 
-75 VDRKVSVNLK
+75 
-85 KASLEEVLANLFAGT
+85 
-100 DVKYSV
+100 
-106 DGSYILLSAGGT
+106 
-118 TTTISLSAQQG
+118 
-129 KMVSGV
+129 
-135 ITDINGEPIIGAN
+135 
-148 VIEKDSESVGTVT
+148 
-161 DVDGKFTLALDKPAA
+161 
-176 TLVVS
+176 
-181 YIGYLTKEVP
+181 
-191 VGSQSV
+191 
-197 LKIILSEDTQ
+197 
-207 NLEEVVVIG
+207 
-216 YGSVKKSD
+216 
-224 LTGAVGSIQVD
+224 
-235 KVQGI
+235 
-240 SVKSVDQMLQ
+240 
-250 GRTSGLYMVQ
+250 
-260 NSGMPGASSTV
+260 
-271 RIRGGNSISGGNEP
+271 RGDE
-285 LYIIDGMPVYPSA
+285 
-298 DASQTALSPLNS
+298 
-310 IPTSDIESIEVL
+310 
-322 KDASAA
+322 
-328 AIYGSRGS
+328 
-336 NGVVLVTTKKGTS
+336 
-349 DKLSVSYD
+349 
-357 GYVGVQNVSKK
+357 
-368 LDMMNAYEYAEFVK
+368 
-382 DARNNAYLSKVP
+382 
-394 GASASDPNS
+394 
-403 VRPKGYMQI
+403 
-412 ATDLF
+412 
-417 PYLEGVKG
+417 
-425 LTDTDW
+425 
-431 QDAIFRTAMTTGHN
+431 
-445 ISLSG
+445 
-450 KSNSVNYFV
+450 
-459 SGNYMKKEGT
+459 
-469 IIGSDFEKFG
+469 
-479 GRLNL
+479 
-484 SGQHKRLKFGVNFA
+484 
-498 PSYSVSNSVDASGAG
+498 
-513 GIVQSALMM
+513 
-522 PPTFPVYNADGSY
+522 
-535 NFQGNGYW
+535 
-543 RIGTDYEHNEVM
+543 
-555 NPVAMARLQ
+555 PVAMARLQ

-614 KDYYDSPSNPIGYS
+614 KDYYDSPSNPTGYS

-748 ISDEKFFKNIK
+748 ISDEKFFKNVK

-788 TMSTDNYILGTNGGL
+788 TMSIDNYILGNGL
-803 LHYGYKPDNI
+803 AYGYKPDNI

-873 KVNNRGWELALT
+873 KVNNRGWEIGLT
-885 SQHTFTNGF
+885 SQHTFANGL
-894 GYSFNANYAKNT
+894 GYSFNVNYAKNT

-933 VGKPIGNYYLLVQDG
+933 VGKPIGSYYLLKYDG
-948 IFATEEDL
+948 VFKNQQELDS
-956 KKYPHFDNTEVGD
+956 YPHLANAKVGD
-969 FRFVDVDGDGKL
+969 FRFVDVDGSGDI
-981 DLDKDRTIC
+981 DLDKDRTVC

-1003 KLWYAGFDMDFN
+1003 KLWYGGFDMDFN

-1024 LNLNKRYLDN
+1024 LNLNRRYIDS
-1034 MEGNTNG
+1034 MEGNVNG

-1056 SGSVNKANRKQT
+1056 SGWVNRANRKQT
-1068 GYNSRTSTWHL
+1068 GSNGRTSTWHL
-1079 ESGSY
+1079 EGGSY

-1089 LSLGYTLPRA
+1089 LALGYTLPRA
-1099 LTQKFKVEKMRVYV
+1099 FTQKFKVEKMRVYV

-1133 RPSKNLTPGEDYGT
+1133 RPSQNLTPGEDYGT

-1153 YMFGLNLT
+1153 YMFGLNIT

>member
-1 MSYSVKRPRCKQ
+1 MERG
-13 FFRVMRI
+13 FAN
-20 TTLLLFVFIFC
+20 L
-31 MHAENSSSQ
+31 
-40 NVNVTI
+40 
-46 KRSNTELENVLN
+46 NTN
-58 DIEKQTDY
+58 DIE
-66 LFIYNKFVN
+66 
-75 VDRKVSVNLK
+75 SV
-85 KASLEEVLANLFAGT
+85 
-100 DVKYSV
+100 
-106 DGSYILLSAGGT
+106 
-118 TTTISLSAQQG
+118 
-129 KMVSGV
+129 
-135 ITDINGEPIIGAN
+135 
-148 VIEKDSESVGTVT
+148 
-161 DVDGKFTLALDKPAA
+161 
-176 TLVVS
+176 
-181 YIGYLTKEVP
+181 
-191 VGSQSV
+191 
-197 LKIILSEDTQ
+197 
-207 NLEEVVVIG
+207 
-216 YGSVKKSD
+216 
-224 LTGAVGSIQVD
+224 
-235 KVQGI
+235 
-240 SVKSVDQMLQ
+240 
-250 GRTSGLYMVQ
+250 
-260 NSGMPGASSTV
+260 
-271 RIRGGNSISGGNEP
+271 
-285 LYIIDGMPVYPSA
+285 
-298 DASQTALSPLNS
+298 
-310 IPTSDIESIEVL
+310 EVL

-382 DARNNAYLSKVP
+382 DAHDNAYLDKNP
-394 GASASDPNS
+394 NGSANDPNS
-403 VRPKGYMQI
+403 SRKEGYMKI
-412 ATDLF
+412 PDMLV
-417 PYLEGVKG
+417 PYLEGKTG

-431 QDAIFRTAMTTGHN
+431 QDAIFRSAMTTGHN

-450 KSNSVNYFV
+450 KSNSINYFV
-459 SGNYMKKEGT
+459 SGNYMKKEGI
-469 IIGSDFEKFG
+469 IIGSDFEKYG

-498 PSYSVSNSVDASGAG
+498 PSYSVSNSVNASGAD

-522 PPTFPVYNADGSY
+522 PPIFPVYNPDGSY
-535 NFQGNGYW
+535 NYQGNGYL
-543 RIGTDYEHNEVM
+543 RIGTDYQINEVL

-575 KAYAELELMKGLS
+575 KAFAELELMKGLS

-597 YGAHNDKYRQS
+597 YGAHNDQYRQS
-608 GLPLKG
+608 ALPLKG
-614 KDYYDSPSNPIGYS
+614 KNYYDTPSNPKGYS

-643 YTTTINKKHNITAI
+643 YTTTIDKKHNISAV

-664 ETKKTD
+664 ETMKTD

-677 PNDYIQTVNG
+677 PNDYIHTING
-687 GTVTKGGSDKTQ
+687 GTVTEGKSDKTQ

-720 AAIRTDGSSRFGKN
+720 AAIRADGSSRFGKN

-748 ISDEKFFKNIK
+748 ISDEQFFKNVK
-759 ELSFVNDMK
+759 KLSFINDMK
-768 IRASYGVTGNFEIGN
+768 IRASYGVTGNFQIGD

-788 TMSTDNYILGTNGGL
+788 TMSIDNYILGNGL
-803 LHYGYKPDNI
+803 AYGYKPDNI

-837 YIGFS
+837 YLGLS

-873 KVNNRGWELALT
+873 KVNNRGWEIGLT
-885 SQHTFTNGF
+885 SQHTFANGL
-894 GYSFNANYAKNT
+894 GYSFNVNYAKNT

-933 VGKPIGNYYLLVQDG
+933 VGKPIGSYYLLKYDG
-948 IFATEEDL
+948 VFKNQQELDS
-956 KKYPHFDNTEVGD
+956 YPHLANAKVGD
-969 FRFVDVDGDGKL
+969 FRFVDVDGSGDI
-981 DLDKDRTIC
+981 DLDKDRTVC

-1003 KLWYAGFDMDFN
+1003 KLWYGGFDMDFN

-1024 LNLNKRYLDN
+1024 LNLNRRYIDN
-1034 MEGNTNG
+1034 MEGNVNG
-1041 TKIALDRWK
+1041 TKVALDRWK

-1056 SGSVNKANRKQT
+1056 SGWVNRANRKQT
-1068 GYNSRTSTWHL
+1068 GSNGRTSTWHL
-1079 ESGSY
+1079 EGGSY

-1089 LSLGYTLPRA
+1089 LALGYTLPRA
-1099 LTQKFKVEKMRVYV
+1099 FTQKFKVEKMRVYV

-1119 TITNYSGYN
+1119 TITDYSGYN

-1133 RPSKNLTPGEDYGT
+1133 RPSQNLTPGEDYGT

-1153 YMFGLNLT
+1153 YMFGLNIT

>member
-1 MSYSVKRPRCKQ
+1 MAVFAQTVSFGSNKV
-13 FFRVMRI
+13 
-20 TTLLLFVFIFC
+20 TLKSAFEKIEQSSKYKV
-31 MHAENSSSQ
+31 AYNSSQ
-40 NVNVTI
+40 LDANRTVTLT
-46 KRSNTELENVLN
+46 KKSDDVFGMLNQLLKGTNCTYELEGNYIVIKSQHKGKAQSHGKKIKVKGVVK
-58 DIEKQTDY
+58 DETGEPVIGATVMEKG
-66 LFIYNKFVN
+66 
-75 VDRKVSVNLK
+75 S
-85 KASLEEVLANLFAGT
+85 ANN
-100 DVKYSV
+100 
-106 DGSYILLSAGGT
+106 
-118 TTTISLSAQQG
+118 
-129 KMVSGV
+129 GV
-135 ITDINGEPIIGAN
+135 ITDIDGNYT
-148 VIEKDSESVGTVT
+148 IEIAS
-161 DVDGKFTLALDKPAA
+161 DGLLA
-176 TLVVS
+176 VS
-181 YIGYLTKEVP
+181 YIGCKDQEIKVNGREVIN
-191 VGSQSV
+191 VNLADDNKV
-197 LKIILSEDTQ
+197 LD
-207 NLEEVVVIG
+207 EVVVVG
-216 YGSVKKSD
+216 YGVQKKRDVSTAVSSVKAEALANNPASD
-224 LTGAVGSIQVD
+224 FRQALAG
-235 KVQGI
+235 K
-240 SVKSVDQMLQ
+240 
-250 GRTSGLYMVQ
+250 
-260 NSGMPGASSTV
+260 MPGVQVTVPSGDPEGSVSIRVRGVSTV
-271 RIRGGNSISGGNEP
+271 NAGSDP
-285 LYIIDGMPVYPSA
+285 LYVVDGVPMERGFA
-298 DASQTALSPLNS
+298 NLN
-310 IPTSDIESIEVL
+310 TNDIESVEVL

-328 AIYGSRGS
+328 ALYGSRGS

-349 DKLSVSYD
+349 DKLSISYD

-382 DARNNAYLSKVP
+382 DARDNAYLSKVP
-394 GASASDPNS
+394 GGSASDPNS
-403 VRPKGYMQI
+403 VRPKGNMQI
-412 ATDLF
+412 AADFF
-417 PYLEGVKG
+417 PYLQGVKG

-445 ISLSG
+445 VSLSG
-450 KSNSVNYFV
+450 KSNSINYFV

-469 IIGSDFEKFG
+469 IIGSDFEKYG

-498 PSYSVSNSVDASGAG
+498 PSYSVSNTVDASGAG

-522 PPTFPVYNADGSY
+522 PPIFPVYNADGSY
-535 NFQGNGYW
+535 NYQGNGYL
-543 RIGTDYEHNEVM
+543 RIGTDYEHNEVL

-575 KAYAELELMKGLS
+575 KVYAELELMKGLS

-608 GLPLKG
+608 SLPLKG
-614 KDYYDSPSNPIGYS
+614 KDYYDSPSNPVGYS

-742 ASAAWR
+742 ASVAWR
-748 ISDEKFFKNIK
+748 ISDEQFFKNVK
-759 ELSFVNDMK
+759 ELSFINDMK

-788 TMSTDNYILGTNGGL
+788 TMSTDNYILGANGGL
-803 LHYGYKPDNI
+803 LQYGYKPDNI

-863 GYSTSLQNLG
+863 GYSTSLQNIG

-885 SQHTFTNGF
+885 SQHTFANGF

-919 ISSGSVGHAYYITE
+919 ISTGSVGHAFYKTE

-948 IFATEEDL
+948 IFATAEDL

-1041 TKIALDRWK
+1041 TKIALDRWR

-1099 LTQKFKVEKMRVYV
+1099 LTQKFKVEKLRVYV

-1119 TITNYSGYN
+1119 TITDYSGYN

>member
-1 MSYSVKRPRCKQ
+1 MAVFAQTVSFGSNKV
-13 FFRVMRI
+13 
-20 TTLLLFVFIFC
+20 TLKSAFEKIEQSSKYKV
-31 MHAENSSSQ
+31 AYNSSQ
-40 NVNVTI
+40 LDANRTVTLT
-46 KRSNTELENVLN
+46 KKSDDVFGMLNQLLKGTNCTYELEGNYIVIKSQHKGKAQSHGKKIKVKGVVK
-58 DIEKQTDY
+58 DETGEPVIGATVMEKG
-66 LFIYNKFVN
+66 
-75 VDRKVSVNLK
+75 S
-85 KASLEEVLANLFAGT
+85 ANN
-100 DVKYSV
+100 
-106 DGSYILLSAGGT
+106 
-118 TTTISLSAQQG
+118 
-129 KMVSGV
+129 GV
-135 ITDINGEPIIGAN
+135 ITDIDGNYT
-148 VIEKDSESVGTVT
+148 IEIAS
-161 DVDGKFTLALDKPAA
+161 DGLLA
-176 TLVVS
+176 VS
-181 YIGYLTKEVP
+181 YIGCKDQEIKVNGREVIN
-191 VGSQSV
+191 VNLADDNKV
-197 LKIILSEDTQ
+197 LD
-207 NLEEVVVIG
+207 EVVVVG
-216 YGSVKKSD
+216 YGVQKKRDVSTAVSSVKAEALANNPSTDFRQALAGK
-224 LTGAVGSIQVD
+224 
-235 KVQGI
+235 
-240 SVKSVDQMLQ
+240 
-250 GRTSGLYMVQ
+250 
-260 NSGMPGASSTV
+260 MPGVQVTVPSGDPEGSVSIRVRGVSTV
-271 RIRGGNSISGGNEP
+271 NAGSDP
-285 LYIIDGMPVYPSA
+285 LYVVDGVPMERGFA
-298 DASQTALSPLNS
+298 NLN
-310 IPTSDIESIEVL
+310 TNDIESVEVL

-349 DKLSVSYD
+349 DKLSISYD
-357 GYVGVQNVSKK
+357 GYVGIQNVSKK

-382 DARNNAYLSKVP
+382 DARDNAYLSKVP
-394 GASASDPNS
+394 GGSASDPNS
-403 VRPKGYMQI
+403 VRPKGNMQI
-412 ATDLF
+412 AADFF
-417 PYLEGVKG
+417 PYLQGVKG

-445 ISLSG
+445 VSLSG
-450 KSNSVNYFV
+450 KSNSINYFV

-469 IIGSDFEKFG
+469 IIGSDFEKYG

-498 PSYSVSNSVDASGAG
+498 PSYSVSNTVDASGAG

-522 PPTFPVYNADGSY
+522 PPIFPVYNADGSY
-535 NFQGNGYW
+535 NYQGNGYL
-543 RIGTDYEHNEVM
+543 RIGTDYEHNEVL

-575 KAYAELELMKGLS
+575 KVYAELELMKGLS

-597 YGAHNDKYRQS
+597 YGAHNDKYRLS
-608 GLPLKG
+608 SLPLKG
-614 KDYYDSPSNPIGYS
+614 KDYYDSPSNPVGYS

-742 ASAAWR
+742 ASVAWR
-748 ISDEKFFKNIK
+748 ISDEQFFKNVK
-759 ELSFVNDMK
+759 ELSFINDMK

-788 TMSTDNYILGTNGGL
+788 TMSTDNYILGANGGL
-803 LHYGYKPDNI
+803 LQYGYKPDNI

-863 GYSTSLQNLG
+863 GYSTSLQNIG

-885 SQHTFTNGF
+885 SQHTFANGF

-919 ISSGSVGHAYYITE
+919 ISTGSVGHAFYKTE

-948 IFATEEDL
+948 IFATAEDL

-1041 TKIALDRWK
+1041 TKIALDRWR

-1099 LTQKFKVEKMRVYV
+1099 LTQKFKVEKLRVYV

-1119 TITNYSGYN
+1119 TITDYSGYN

>member
-1 MSYSVKRPRCKQ
+1 MAVFAQTVSFGSNKV
-13 FFRVMRI
+13 
-20 TTLLLFVFIFC
+20 TLKSAFEKIEQSSKYKV
-31 MHAENSSSQ
+31 AYNSSQ
-40 NVNVTI
+40 LDANRTVTLT
-46 KRSNTELENVLN
+46 KKSDDVFGMLNQLLKGTNCTYELEGNYIVIKSQHKGKAQSHGKKIKVKGVVK
-58 DIEKQTDY
+58 DETGEPVIGATVMEKG
-66 LFIYNKFVN
+66 
-75 VDRKVSVNLK
+75 S
-85 KASLEEVLANLFAGT
+85 ASN
-100 DVKYSV
+100 
-106 DGSYILLSAGGT
+106 
-118 TTTISLSAQQG
+118 
-129 KMVSGV
+129 GV
-135 ITDINGEPIIGAN
+135 ITDIDGNYT
-148 VIEKDSESVGTVT
+148 IEIAS
-161 DVDGKFTLALDKPAA
+161 DGLLA
-176 TLVVS
+176 VS
-181 YIGYLTKEVP
+181 YIGCKDQEIKVNGREVIN
-191 VGSQSV
+191 VNLADDNKV
-197 LKIILSEDTQ
+197 LD
-207 NLEEVVVIG
+207 EVVVVG
-216 YGSVKKSD
+216 YGVQKKRDVSTAVSSVKAEALANNPASD
-224 LTGAVGSIQVD
+224 FRQALAG
-235 KVQGI
+235 K
-240 SVKSVDQMLQ
+240 
-250 GRTSGLYMVQ
+250 
-260 NSGMPGASSTV
+260 MPGVQVTVPSGDPEGSVSIRVRGVSTV
-271 RIRGGNSISGGNEP
+271 NAGSDP
-285 LYIIDGMPVYPSA
+285 LYVVDGVPMERGFA
-298 DASQTALSPLNS
+298 NLN
-310 IPTSDIESIEVL
+310 TNDIESIEVL

-349 DKLSVSYD
+349 DKLSISYD
-357 GYVGVQNVSKK
+357 GYVGIQNVSKK

-382 DARNNAYLSKVP
+382 DARDNAYLSKVP
-394 GASASDPNS
+394 GGSASDPNS
-403 VRPKGYMQI
+403 VRPKGNMQI
-412 ATDLF
+412 AADFF
-417 PYLEGVKG
+417 PYLQGVKG

-445 ISLSG
+445 VSLSG
-450 KSNSVNYFV
+450 KSNSINYFV

-469 IIGSDFEKFG
+469 IIGSDFEKYG

-498 PSYSVSNSVDASGAG
+498 PSYSVSNTVDASGAG

-522 PPTFPVYNADGSY
+522 PPIFPVYNADGSY
-535 NFQGNGYW
+535 NYQGNGYL
-543 RIGTDYEHNEVM
+543 RIGTDYEHNEVL

-575 KAYAELELMKGLS
+575 KVYAELELMKGLS

-608 GLPLKG
+608 SLPLKG
-614 KDYYDSPSNPIGYS
+614 KDYYDSPSNPVGYS

-742 ASAAWR
+742 ASVAWR
-748 ISDEKFFKNIK
+748 ISDEQFFKNVK
-759 ELSFVNDMK
+759 ELSFINDMK

-788 TMSTDNYILGTNGGL
+788 TMSTDNYILGANGGL
-803 LHYGYKPDNI
+803 LQYGYKPDNI

-863 GYSTSLQNLG
+863 GYSTSLQNIG

-885 SQHTFTNGF
+885 SQHTFANGF

-919 ISSGSVGHAYYITE
+919 ISTGSVGHAFYKTE

-948 IFATEEDL
+948 IFATAEDL

-1041 TKIALDRWK
+1041 TKIALDRWR

-1099 LTQKFKVEKMRVYV
+1099 LTQKFKVEKLRVYV

-1119 TITNYSGYN
+1119 TITDYSGYN

>member
-1 MSYSVKRPRCKQ
+1 MVVAEAEVFQ
-13 FFRVMRI
+13 FGLDFVAEPVIGATVM
-20 TTLLLFVFIFC
+20 
-31 MHAENSSSQ
+31 
-40 NVNVTI
+40 
-46 KRSNTELENVLN
+46 
-58 DIEKQTDY
+58 EK
-66 LFIYNKFVN
+66 
-75 VDRKVSVNLK
+75 
-85 KASLEEVLANLFAGT
+85 
-100 DVKYSV
+100 
-106 DGSYILLSAGGT
+106 GT
-118 TTTISLSAQQG
+118 TTN
-129 KMVSGV
+129 GV
-135 ITDINGEPIIGAN
+135 
-148 VIEKDSESVGTVT
+148 VT
-161 DVDGKFTLALDKPAA
+161 DLDGNYTIEIPADGMLA
-176 TLVVS
+176 VS
-181 YIGYLTKEVP
+181 YIGCKDQDIKVNGREVIN
-191 VGSQSV
+191 VNLADDNKV
-197 LKIILSEDTQ
+197 
-207 NLEEVVVIG
+207 LEEVVVVG
-216 YGSVKKSD
+216 YGVQKKRDVSTAVSSVKAEALANNPSTDFRQALAGK
-224 LTGAVGSIQVD
+224 
-235 KVQGI
+235 
-240 SVKSVDQMLQ
+240 
-250 GRTSGLYMVQ
+250 
-260 NSGMPGASSTV
+260 MPGVQVTVPSGDPEGSVSIRVRGVSTV
-271 RIRGGNSISGGNEP
+271 NAGSDP
-285 LYIIDGMPVYPSA
+285 LYVVDGVPMERGFA
-298 DASQTALSPLNS
+298 NLN
-310 IPTSDIESIEVL
+310 TNDIESVEVL

-382 DARNNAYLSKVP
+382 DAHDNAYLDKNP
-394 GASASDPNS
+394 NGSANDPNS
-403 VRPKGYMQI
+403 SRKEGYMKI
-412 ATDLF
+412 PDMLV
-417 PYLEGVKG
+417 PYLEGKTG

-431 QDAIFRTAMTTGHN
+431 QDAIFRSAMTTGHN

-450 KSNSVNYFV
+450 KSNSINYFV
-459 SGNYMKKEGT
+459 SGNYMKKEGI
-469 IIGSDFEKFG
+469 IIGSDFEKYG

-498 PSYSVSNSVDASGAG
+498 PSYSVSNSVNASGAN

-522 PPTFPVYNADGSY
+522 PPIFPVYNPDGSY
-535 NFQGNGYW
+535 NYQGNGYL
-543 RIGTDYEHNEVM
+543 RIGTDYQINEVL

-575 KAYAELELMKGLS
+575 KAFAELELMKGLS

-597 YGAHNDKYRQS
+597 YGAHNDQYRQS
-608 GLPLKG
+608 ALPLKG
-614 KDYYDSPSNPIGYS
+614 KNYYDTPSNPKGYS

-643 YTTTINKKHNITAI
+643 YTTTIDKKHNISAV

-664 ETKKTD
+664 ETMKTD
-670 NVTATDY
+670 NVTTTDY
-677 PNDYIQTVNG
+677 PNDYIHTING
-687 GTVTKGGSDKTQ
+687 GTVTEGESDKTQ

-720 AAIRTDGSSRFGKN
+720 AAIRADGSSRFGKN

-748 ISDEKFFKNIK
+748 ISDEQFFKNVK
-759 ELSFVNDMK
+759 KLSFINDMK
-768 IRASYGVTGNFEIGN
+768 IRASYGVTGNFQIGN

-788 TMSTDNYILGTNGGL
+788 TMSIDNYILGNGL
-803 LHYGYKPDNI
+803 AYGYKPDNI

-837 YIGFS
+837 YLGLS

-873 KVNNRGWELALT
+873 KVNNRGWEIGLT
-885 SQHTFTNGF
+885 SQHTFANGL
-894 GYSFNANYAKNT
+894 GYSFNVNYAKNT

-933 VGKPIGNYYLLVQDG
+933 VGKPIGSYYLLKYDG
-948 IFATEEDL
+948 VFKNQQELDS
-956 KKYPHFDNTEVGD
+956 YPHLANAKVGD
-969 FRFVDVDGDGKL
+969 FRFVDVDGSGDI
-981 DLDKDRTIC
+981 DLDKDRTVC

-1003 KLWYAGFDMDFN
+1003 KLWYGGFDMDFN

-1024 LNLNKRYLDN
+1024 LNLNRRYIDS
-1034 MEGNTNG
+1034 MEGNVNG

-1056 SGSVNKANRKQT
+1056 SGWVNRANRKQT
-1068 GYNSRTSTWHL
+1068 GSNGRTSTWHL
-1079 ESGSY
+1079 EGGSY

-1089 LSLGYTLPRA
+1089 LALGYTLPRA
-1099 LTQKFKVEKMRVYV
+1099 FTQKFKVEKMRVYV

-1119 TITNYSGYN
+1119 TITDYSGYN

-1133 RPSKNLTPGEDYGT
+1133 RPSQNLTPGEDYGT

-1153 YMFGLNLT
+1153 YMFGLNIT